1 MREYKSTD
9 NKAATISK
17 HPCGVLVEV
26 EGKMRVCPD
35 TAKAVEWLATEY
47 SVGWYRVNRYR

>member
-1 MREYKSTD
+1 MREYRSTD